1 MDRKKKSGWEFIKKR
16 LAQEKELQKYSPIS
30 SFLTK
35 PETISK
41 NIPKTVLEPTSSSDR
56 IKNIMTS
63 EPPSV
68 DSECCNSLAVIENII
83 SDAESD
89 TNIEPSSKH
98 PEHGWPKT
106 GSSDWVHLSRNLSI
120 HEKSASHAAAFKEWK
135 EFDLRLLSNRTIDAE
150 NQRAIDREITHWRS
164 VLERIVSIIQFL
176 SSQSLA
182 FRGASEKLYEHNNGN
197 FLKLI
202 ELFAKFDPVMAKHI
216 SCIIN
221 KDTRPHYLS
230 NVIQNEIISLITNKI
245 RNVLLNLIKS
255 AKYYSIIL
263 DCTPDISHVEQMS
276 IIIRFVA
283 KQENSNEFEVREH
296 FLGFLPVYD
305 TSGEG
310 LTTTIFEELAKL
322 DIPIENMRGQGYDNG
337 ANMKGK
343 RAGVQNR
350 ILSVNP
356 RAFFVPCSAHTLNLV
371 VNDAASASG
380 ESWGFFQAVQK
391 IYTFFSSSTYRWD
404 VLKKYVTSLTVK
416 SVSDTR
422 WESRI
427 EAVKPLRYQ
436 LGEIYDALLEISN
449 DKKKDHVTQHEAR
462 SLAISIAD
470 FRFICSVVIWYDIL
484 SKVNVVSKML
494 QNPKLNL
501 LECKSMLRETVA
513 FFNQYRSEGGFAT
526 VLQEATG
533 IASEVEVEPIVRAN
547 AIARIR
553 RKKRT
558 FDYECEDEPISD
570 PKDRFKVDFFYFIID
585 TAINSTTER
594 FQLLESHCSM
604 FEFLYDIYSLKGRA
618 KEEIMKSCK
627 DLHIALTHSESMDTD
642 AIELCDELINLA
654 TLLSSSQTPIQCINY
669 IVKADLESLFPN
681 VLVVLRILM
690 TLPVSVASGERS
702 FSKLKIIKNYLR
714 STMSQERLV
723 GLATISIESELS
735 ASIKYN
741 ELIDEFA
748 RVKARKVPFL

>member
-1 MDRKKKSGWEFIKKR
+1 MDRKKKSGWEFRKKR

-63 EPPSV
+63 EPSSV

-182 FRGASEKLYEHNNGN
+182 FRGASEKLYEHNN
-197 FLKLI
+197 
-202 ELFAKFDPVMAKHI
+202 
-216 SCIIN
+216 
-221 KDTRPHYLS
+221 
-230 NVIQNEIISLITNKI
+230 
-245 RNVLLNLIKS
+245 
-255 AKYYSIIL
+255 

-436 LGEIYDALLEISN
+436 LGAIYDALLEISN

-484 SKVNVVSKML
+484 SEVNVVSKML

-654 TLLSSSQTPIQCINY
+654 TLLSSSQTPIQCIN
-669 IVKADLESLFPN
+669 
-681 VLVVLRILM
+681 
-690 TLPVSVASGERS
+690 
-702 FSKLKIIKNYLR
+702 
-714 STMSQERLV
+714 
-723 GLATISIESELS
+723 
-735 ASIKYN
+735 
-741 ELIDEFA
+741 
-748 RVKARKVPFL
+748 